1 MGSLKLT
8 VFRRFRTNFG
18 PSEVGFPIGRGKS
31 MVMEGDD
38 ADALVLLLNRLE
50 LWNAIFG
57 VHGPAERIDNQQ
69 ISRGGGFDEPHEGG
83 GTSGIGA
90 GSLPLADEI
99 RINGLELKDR
109 YAGGVASEFP
119 ELGWNARG
127 VLIDR
132 ESCPGRLNTAGTRER
147 FGRRLAVG
155 PFPSKAL
162 ERVGSLE

>member
-1 MGSLKLT
+1 
-8 VFRRFRTNFG
+8 
-18 PSEVGFPIGRGKS
+18 
-31 MVMEGDD
+31 MEGDD

-50 LWNAIFG
+50 LWDAVFG
-57 VHGPAERIDNQQ
+57 VHGPAQRIDNQQ
-69 ISRGGGFDEPHEGG
+69 IGRGGGFDEPHEGG
-83 GTSGIGA
+83 GTSGIGT

-99 RINGLELKDR
+99 RINSLELKNR
-109 YAGGVASEFP
+109 YAGGVLSEFP

-132 ESCPGRLNTAGTRER
+132 QSCPGRLNTAGTRER

-162 ERVGSLE
+162 ERVGALK

>member
-1 MGSLKLT
+1 
-8 VFRRFRTNFG
+8 
-18 PSEVGFPIGRGKS
+18 
-31 MVMEGDD
+31 MEGDD

-50 LWNAIFG
+50 LWDAIFG

-99 RINGLELKDR
+99 RINGLKLKDW
-109 YAGGVASEFP
+109 YASGVASEFP
-119 ELGWNARG
+119 ELGWDARG
-127 VLIDR
+127 GLIDR
-132 ESCPGRLNTAGTRER
+132 ESCPAGLNTAGTRER
-147 FGRRLAVG
+147 FGRCLAVG

>member
-18 PSEVGFPIGRGKS
+18 PSEVGLPIGRGKS
-31 MVMEGDD
+31 SVMEGDD

-50 LWNAIFG
+50 LWDAIFG
-57 VHGPAERIDNQQ
+57 VHGPSERIDNQQ
-69 ISRGGGFDEPHEGG
+69 IGRGGGFDDPHEGG

-90 GSLPLADEI
+90 GSFPLADEI
-99 RINGLELKDR
+99 RINGLELKYR

-119 ELGWNARG
+119 ELSWNAHG
-127 VLIDR
+127 ILIDR
-132 ESCPGRLNTAGTRER
+132 ESCPGCLNTAGSREG
-147 FGRRLAVG
+147 FGHRLAVG